1 MVIETPSLHKPKD
14 PLTLRVFFMT
24 RMQTISL
31 ESNQKIYFASDF
43 HLGTPSHEASLK
55 RERKIVRWL
64 THIQADAQVI
74 FLVGDLFDFW
84 HEYKTVVPKGF
95 VRFFGK
101 LAELSDAGIQIV
113 IFTGNHDLWMRDYF
127 QTELNISVFHQPI
140 QIAVNYPNPSKN
152 YLFYIGHGDGLGP
165 GDYGY
170 KFLKKIFRNPVCQ
183 WLFRQVHPDLGI
195 RLATL
200 WSQQS
205 RGANV
210 AKNEEHFL
218 GEDRELLFQFCQSTE
233 ATQHHDYYIFGHRH
247 LPLNLPVGKH
257 GSCYINLGEWFSG
270 NCHYAVFDGQFL
282 ELKRFE

>member
-1 MVIETPSLHKPKD
+1 MI
-14 PLTLRVFFMT
+14 
-24 RMQTISL
+24 RMQTIAL
-31 ESNQKIYFASDF
+31 KPNQKIYFASDF
-43 HLGTPSHEASLK
+43 HLGTPSHEESLK

-113 IFTGNHDLWMRDYF
+113 IFTGNHDLWMQDYF
-127 QTELNISVFHQPI
+127 QNEFNIRVIHQPI
-140 QIAVNYPNPSKN
+140 KILISSANSSNN
-152 YLFYIGHGDGLGP
+152 CLLFIGHGDGLGP

-170 KFLKKIFRNPVCQ
+170 KFLKKVFRNPVCQ

-200 WSQQS
+200 WSRQS
-205 RGANV
+205 RGANI

-218 GEDRELLFQFCQSTE
+218 GEDRELLFQFCQKTE

-247 LPLNLPVGKH
+247 LPLTLPIGKQ
-257 GSCYINLGEWFSG
+257 SSYINLGEWFSG
-270 NCHYAVFDGQFL
+270 NCHYAEFNGERI
-282 ELKRFE
+282 ELKQFE